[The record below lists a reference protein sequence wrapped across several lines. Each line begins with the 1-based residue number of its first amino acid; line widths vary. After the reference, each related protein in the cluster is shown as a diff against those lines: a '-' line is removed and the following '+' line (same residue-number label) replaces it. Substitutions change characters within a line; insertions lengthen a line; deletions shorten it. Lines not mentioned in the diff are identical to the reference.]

1 MLRRVFSY
9 GRPYRGWIGLVLA
22 MIAISSVLAL
32 VPALLMRELLDV
44 AIPEGDVTLLAMLG
58 LGMVAVPLVNAGVGG
73 IQRWASARA
82 GEGIIFDLRRELFQH
97 LQGMSLRFF
106 TATRTGEIMARL
118 SNDVVGAQ
126 QAVTGTFVAIASNV
140 LSVAAILVVIIRTDW
155 RLTLLAVAA
164 LPLFIYPARRV
175 ARILRRITDQ
185 QMDHNAQ
192 MTAVLS
198 ETLNVSGALHVKLFG
213 RAVHEEGRFSN
224 EAAQVRD
231 LGVRRAVIGR
241 WFFAGLGLVSAV
253 ATALVFWFGG
263 LLVIRGEMSV
273 GTIVMFSTLVGQL
286 FAPLSGLSNARVEF
300 ATALVSFER
309 VFEVLD
315 LRQEITEKE
324 DAISITQIRGAVSF
338 EAVDFRYQTDQ
349 PQGLEH
355 VRRFRPWDPAEP
367 APPTK
372 DQAAPSRRNALT
384 QVSFQIEPGEL
395 VALVGPSGAG
405 KTTVSYLVPR
415 LYDVTSGAVRI
426 DGHDVRDLTLDTLA
440 RGTGIVTQETYLF
453 HDTVASNL
461 RYARPEATASELE
474 EACRTANI
482 HELIE
487 SLPRGY
493 DTIVGERGYRLSGGE
508 KQRVA
513 LARVILKDA
522 RILIL
527 DEATSHLDAQS
538 EALIQSALDRVM
550 AGRTSLVIAHRL
562 STILAADRILV
573 LDGGRLVEE
582 GTHAELVRS
591 GGLYASLYLTQFATA
606 TA

>member
-1 MLRRVFSY
+1 
-9 GRPYRGWIGLVLA
+9 

-367 APPTK
+367 VPPTK

-440 RGTGIVTQETYLF
+440 RGSGIVTQETYLF

>member
-1 MLRRVFSY
+1 
-9 GRPYRGWIGLVLA
+9 

-367 APPTK
+367 VPPTK

>member
-1 MLRRVFSY
+1 
-9 GRPYRGWIGLVLA
+9 
-22 MIAISSVLAL
+22 
-32 VPALLMRELLDV
+32 MRELLDV